1 MKNLLKLHQIYL
13 KKLLPPF
20 IILFIIIG
28 AVVHYAIKQI
38 YISQAKEELNSYA
51 KLISL
56 QIDKKTDFDKLAKK
70 IKKVDHIRVTFIR
83 DDGLVLGESNKD
95 KSDMDNHK
103 SRPEIV
109 QARKNGFGSS
119 IRHSHT
125 LDKNLIYVAKKVKL
139 KNQIIYIRVAKFI
152 KKIKTQIFYLG
163 LKILSILLLFFIV
176 VFYKLYRVNQTLE
189 KEVDKISKF
198 LVALTK
204 KKKPNYIKSS
214 FSKEFYDIT
223 ALLTKVALVLA
234 KRDKQKAKYTKKLK
248 LLNNQKDEIL
258 SAISHEF
265 KNPITVINGYSQ
277 TLLDDKNLNEN
288 IRIKFLQ
295 KIYISGKRLTELI
308 DTLRLALKLDSDKIK
323 LTFTTCNVYEIA
335 KEAIQ
340 TLSQVYSDREIEI
353 KGRKDLV
360 IKADRVLLGVAITN
374 LIENALKYSEDKVE
388 VIISDEAIT
397 IKDAGVGID
406 EKELKNITKKFY
418 RVSKNSWD
426 NSLGLGLSIVTNILN
441 LHKFNLAIKSQKNE
455 GSEFSIRF

>member
-1 MKNLLKLHQIYL
+1 MLKLHQIYL

-20 IILFIIIG
+20 IILFVIIG
-28 AVVHYAIKQI
+28 IAVHFAIKQI
-38 YISQAKEELNSYA
+38 YISQIREELNSYA

-56 QIDKKTDFDKLAKK
+56 QIDKKTNLDKLAKK
-70 IKKVDHIRVTFIR
+70 IKKVDDIRVTFIR
-83 DDGLVLGESNKD
+83 DDGVVLGESNKD
-95 KSDMDNHK
+95 KSSMDNHK
-103 SRPEIV
+103 LRAEIV
-109 QARKNGFGSS
+109 EARKKGFGSS
-119 IRHSHT
+119 IRYSHT
-125 LDKNLIYVAKKVKL
+125 LGRDLIYVAKKVKL
-139 KNQIIYIRVAKFI
+139 ENEILYIRVAKFV
-152 KKIKTQIFYLG
+152 KKIYSQIFYLG
-163 LKILSILLLFFIV
+163 VEILSILLLFIIV
-176 VFYKLYRVNQTLE
+176 VFYNLYKVNHALE
-189 KEVDKISKF
+189 NEVDKISKF

-223 ALLTKVALVLA
+223 TLLTKVALVLA

-248 LLNNQKDEIL
+248 LLNKQKDEIL
-258 SAISHEF
+258 SAVSHEF

-277 TLLDDKNLNEN
+277 TLLEDKDLNEN

-335 KEAIQ
+335 KEAMQ

-353 KGRKDLV
+353 NGRKDV
-360 IKADRVLLGVAITN
+360 TINADRVLLGVAITN

-441 LHKFNLAIKSQKNE
+441 LHKFNLTIKSQKNE

>member
-1 MKNLLKLHQIYL
+1 MLKLHQIYL
-13 KKLLPPF
+13 KKLLP
-20 IILFIIIG
+20 LFIVLFVIIG

-38 YISQAKEELNSYA
+38 YISQIKDELNSYT
-51 KLISL
+51 KLIAL
-56 QIDKKTDFDKLAKK
+56 QLDKKTDFDKLAKK
-70 IKKVDHIRVTFIR
+70 IKKVDDVRVTFIR
-83 DDGLVLGESNKD
+83 DDGVVIGESNKD
-95 KSDMDNHK
+95 KTTMDNHRL
-103 SRPEIV
+103 RPEIV
-109 QARKNGFGSS
+109 EARKNGFGSS

-125 LDKNLIYVAKKVKL
+125 LDKDLIYFAKKVKL
-139 KNQIIYIRVAKFI
+139 KDQIVYIRVAKFI
-152 KKIKTQIFYLG
+152 KKINEEIFYLG
-163 LKILSILLLFFIV
+163 VEVLSILLLFFVV
-176 VFYKLYRVNQTLE
+176 VFYKFYSLNQSLE
-189 KEVDKISKF
+189 AEVDKISKF
-198 LVALTK
+198 LVELTK
-204 KKKPNYIKSS
+204 KKKPTYIKSS

-223 ALLTKVALVLA
+223 TLLTKVALVLA

-248 LLNNQKDEIL
+248 LLNKQKDEIL

-335 KEAIQ
+335 KEAMQ

-353 KGRKDLV
+353 NGRKDV
-360 IKADRVLLGVAITN
+360 SINADRVLLGVAITN

-441 LHKFNLAIKSQKNE
+441 LHKFNLTIKSKKNE
-455 GSEFSIRF
+455 GSEFSIKF